1 MKLEEDALR
10 KTLEEALSSE
20 SGEIT
25 VAKFEKMIPKTGHI
39 RYRGRFEK
47 GLYLIRVVRREDGK
61 IFEWS
66 MRKEET
72 GDELAVCVPRE
83 FLGELV
89 EKEVEIT
96 VVKYDYSLHFKS
108 KGPNFYFSPREGL
121 IVEGREI
128 ELERIKPHSWSREHG
143 ASMVA
148 KLKESSISGSEI
160 YFMFFEDGDF
170 SLFFKEEMEGGEH
183 KATLS
188 IEGNLL
194 IIEYEERKSIVPI
207 VVQEWKE
214 GVKYYLNIPVEEKV
228 TMKLVD
234 RLRKIFGYFNV
245 EALQKKID
253 EGELLL
259 IAYFD
264 NGRFT
269 TCSIRE
275 LRIYVPSGAKV
286 LEYVVI
292 HSTLKFPYSGKLSE
306 IHAEE
311 IKEASPDRVGDYG
324 EDVAKVYMEN
334 DRVAEI
340 GKAKFIAEEVKIK
353 VTKERVDLV
362 FKAED
367 DRFVIV
373 EVKASKTSE
382 EELAGDVHR
391 GLEQLKG
398 YREHIREYGLDLTEE
413 GLGIEKGGNI
423 KAYVIVYVF
432 FDLENKEVRTG
443 HIILPGD

>member
-1 MKLEEDALR
+1 
-10 KTLEEALSSE
+10 
-20 SGEIT
+20 
-25 VAKFEKMIPKTGHI
+25 
-39 RYRGRFEK
+39 
-47 GLYLIRVVRREDGK
+47 
-61 IFEWS
+61 
-66 MRKEET
+66 
-72 GDELAVCVPRE
+72 
-83 FLGELV
+83 
-89 EKEVEIT
+89 
-96 VVKYDYSLHFKS
+96 
-108 KGPNFYFSPREGL
+108 
-121 IVEGREI
+121 
-128 ELERIKPHSWSREHG
+128 
-143 ASMVA
+143 
-148 KLKESSISGSEI
+148 
-160 YFMFFEDGDF
+160 
-170 SLFFKEEMEGGEH
+170 
-183 KATLS
+183 
-188 IEGNLL
+188 
-194 IIEYEERKSIVPI
+194 
-207 VVQEWKE
+207 EWKE